1 MITRI
6 VSIAF
11 VLVFGFTARSQVSST
26 ELSYFP
32 HSIGDTWTYKV
43 SVDNGVSG
51 PVFSHYSTTTVDRD
65 SVFATGKRY
74 YHYGVSWV
82 RIDSLDGRVYVFDGN
97 YGGCPDPYEKE
108 VMNVTVD
115 TSQEYTACQSL
126 FDRWEVTSSD
136 ARAGLLYV
144 TRHQRTWGTYNG
156 CHVYAQGIGIS
167 YSATAGTGGLII
179 RELVHAVI
187 GGQTYWPV
195 EYRSIEASPID
206 GNHVRL
212 RRVTSNEVN
221 NVGFHIERRIDGK
234 EEWKTIGFVP
244 SRPEGDG
251 EYTYRDALEIP
262 LRSVARIEYRLVQQ
276 DYDGTLSYS
285 ATISIYA
292 GPAIADSP
300 ELHVF
305 PNPATDHAT
314 IFWNTRSESPVMVS
328 ITDLLGRV
336 IWNAAIPANSNRIT
350 WNCRRSDGK
359 AVSPGIHLAG
369 VRDGAT
375 STYVRMIVTP

>member
-126 FDRWEVTSSD
+126 FDRWEVTS
-136 ARAGLLYV
+136 RAL
-144 TRHQRTWGTYNG
+144 
-156 CHVYAQGIGIS
+156 
-167 YSATAGTGGLII
+167 
-179 RELVHAVI
+179 
-187 GGQTYWPV
+187 
-195 EYRSIEASPID
+195 
-206 GNHVRL
+206 
-212 RRVTSNEVN
+212 
-221 NVGFHIERRIDGK
+221 
-234 EEWKTIGFVP
+234 
-244 SRPEGDG
+244 PESLWDS
-251 EYTYRDALEIP
+251 LEI
-262 LRSVARIEYRLVQQ
+262 RTM
-276 DYDGTLSYS
+276 G
-285 ATISIYA
+285 
-292 GPAIADSP
+292 
-300 ELHVF
+300 
-305 PNPATDHAT
+305 
-314 IFWNTRSESPVMVS
+314 
-328 ITDLLGRV
+328 
-336 IWNAAIPANSNRIT
+336 
-350 WNCRRSDGK
+350 
-359 AVSPGIHLAG
+359 
-369 VRDGAT
+369 
-375 STYVRMIVTP
+375 

>member
-51 PVFSHYSTTTVDRD
+51 PVFSHYRTITVDRD
-65 SVFATGKRY
+65 TIFATGKRY
-74 YHYGVSWV
+74 YHFWSQWT

-115 TSQEYTACQSL
+115 TSQDYTACQSL

-136 ARAGLLYV
+136 ARAGLLHV
-144 TRHQRTWGTYNG
+144 TRHQRTWGTYTG
-156 CHVYAQGIGIS
+156 WFVYAQGIGIS
-167 YSATAGTGGLII
+167 YSATTGTGGRII

-206 GNHVRL
+206 ENHVQL
-212 RRVTSNEVN
+212 RWVTINEVN
-221 NVGFHIERRIDGK
+221 NAGFHIERRIDGK

-251 EYTYRDALEIP
+251 EYIYRDAVAFALLP
-262 LRSVARIEYRLVQQ
+262 TARIEYRLVQQ

-285 ATISIYA
+285 PTISVDA
-292 GPAIADSP
+292 NPAIADRP
-300 ELHVF
+300 VLRVF

-314 IFWNTRSESPVMVS
+314 IFWNTRSESPVMVT

-336 IWNAAIPANSNRIT
+336 IWNAAIPAHSNRIT
-350 WNCRRSDGK
+350 WNCRRSDGT
-359 AVSPGIHLAG
+359 AVSPGIYLAG

-375 STYVRMIVTP
+375 STFVRMIVTP